1 MSWFVLTKSTH
12 LYNTSIKQL
21 DVCPTIQQLVGS
33 MYPLTLN
40 KLQENVSWWFL
51 EVLGLENNI
60 SKDGQ
65 NQTIRKGLNLTSQQE
80 VISHVSI
87 KYV

>member
-1 MSWFVLTKSTH
+1 MSWFVLTKITH
-12 LYNTSIKQL
+12 LYNTSIKQI
-21 DVCPTIQQLVGS
+21 DVCATIQQLVGS
-33 MYPLTLN
+33 MYPLALN
-40 KLQENVSWWFL
+40 ELQENVSWWFF

-65 NQTIRKGLNLTSQQE
+65 NQTTRKGLNLTSQQE
-80 VISHVSI
+80 VISHVCI